1 MKFLDQ
7 AKIFIRSGNGGPGSV
22 SFRREANVPMGG
34 PDGGDGG
41 RGGDVVAKCVSGLNT
56 LIDYRYQQHF
66 KAAAGIPGAGR
77 NRSGGRGKDV
87 ILKLPVG
94 CQILADEWYGCEA

>member
-41 RGGDVVAKCVSGLNT
+41 RGGDVAVSYTHLT
-56 LIDYRYQQHF
+56 LPTI
-66 KAAAGIPGAGR
+66 
-77 NRSGGRGKDV
+77 
-87 ILKLPVG
+87 
-94 CQILADEWYGCEA
+94 E

>member
-7 AKIFIRSGNGGPGSV
+7 AKVFLRSGAGGNGCV

-41 RGGDVVAKCVSGLNT
+41 QERRAGSPRRCVEGPAVELQGDGERKVANPLS
-56 LIDYRYQQHF
+56 
-66 KAAAGIPGAGR
+66 
-77 NRSGGRGKDV
+77 
-87 ILKLPVG
+87 
-94 CQILADEWYGCEA
+94 